1 MLASVDGESVVCM
14 QPPNG
19 SMARTNRTNKDLGTA
34 GPDSDSSTP
43 SNTRCCQNRAENKA
57 LRNTCACFLR
67 RVPSTKGARASHRL
81 HPLALL
87 WSNPAGL
94 VRHVLGPRGI
104 GWAHLTDLLARMRT
118 ANTSTTQQL
127 GFKTP
132 RLQRSCD
139 ARDAELS
146 ANRR

>member
-1 MLASVDGESVVCM
+1 MLPKSCRKQGIAEQLRVFD
-14 QPPNG
+14 QPG
-19 SMARTNRTNKDLGTA
+19 SITTN
-34 GPDSDSSTP
+34 
-43 SNTRCCQNRAENKA
+43 
-57 LRNTCACFLR
+57 
-67 RVPSTKGARASHRL
+67 GARASHSL
-81 HPLALL
+81 HLLALL

-118 ANTSTTQQL
+118 ANTPTTQQL